1 MASLHFK
8 YGCMNS
14 GKSLELIRSAYNYKE
29 RGMDI
34 LVYKP
39 KTDTRSGTKKCIIES
54 RTGAKLEGEWIYPT
68 DNIMVMIHQ
77 EIERRNRKV
86 SAIFVD
92 ESQFLS
98 SSQVDQ
104 LLDVVLIFD
113 IPVLCYGILT
123 DFQTNLFEGSKR
135 LVEKAANHMTEIPSI
150 CWCGKKAQNNA
161 RVSNGEMVRQGEQVM
176 IGGNESYITLCNK
189 HFKEGNLGKLK

>member
-1 MASLHFK
+1 MANLYFK

-39 KTDTRSGTKKCIIES
+39 KTDTRSGTEKCIIES
-54 RTGAKLEGEWIYPT
+54 RTGAKLEGQWIYPT

-77 EIERRNRKV
+77 EIERNNRNI
-86 SAIFVD
+86 SAIFLD
-92 ESQFLS
+92 EVQFLS
-98 SSQVDQ
+98 TLQVDQ
-104 LLDVVLIFD
+104 LRDVVLTFD

-123 DFQTNLFEGSKR
+123 DFKTNLFEGSKR
-135 LVEKAANHMTEIPSI
+135 LVELAANHMTEIPSI
-150 CWCGKKAQNNA
+150 CWCGKKSSVNA
-161 RVSNGEMVRQGEQVM
+161 RVINGELVKDGEQVM
-176 IGGNESYITLCNK
+176 IGGNETYITLCHK
-189 HFKEGNLGKLK
+189 HFREGKLHK